1 MGTQESMGVKEL
13 EESVRFYEEEIE
25 RLKHEREVVE
35 GEWEL
40 RLESVKEA
48 YCGILL
54 EKDEEI
60 VMLRYEAEELEGK
73 VKKLEGGGGG
83 LRK

>member
-1 MGTQESMGVKEL
+1 M
-13 EESVRFYEEEIE
+13 RFYEEEIE

-40 RLESVKEA
+40 KLESVKEE

-60 VMLRYEAEELEGK
+60 VMLRYEVEELEGK
-73 VKKLEGGGGG
+73 VKKIEKGHGG
-83 LRK
+83 LKKEEGERLKW